1 MAVYEVADIDR
12 DGASA
17 RLQNLPGVGRL
28 ARHAVR
34 SNNLAHGSQE
44 AMWKEVL
51 CGRGNER
58 YHMHVI
64 GTLANAFAV
73 LTHDRAL
80 DPVMARDRVGIRTW
94 TRFS

>member
-1 MAVYEVADIDR
+1 
-12 DGASA
+12 
-17 RLQNLPGVGRL
+17 
-28 ARHAVR
+28 
-34 SNNLAHGSQE
+34 
-44 AMWKEVL
+44 
-51 CGRGNER
+51 
-58 YHMHVI
+58 MHVI